1 MEMDRFILQCLDKL
15 VVIADNTW
23 AMSKKKNPKIKFIII
38 LTAATI
44 FYFAG
49 SIVLDLMHLPAID
62 NLAKKNPAR
71 TALMEQRVK
80 EARARKK
87 PYRISQSYLPYNAI
101 SPYLKKAVLVAEDA
115 AFFSH
120 QGIDYGELK
129 EAIKTD
135 WKKKRWARGGS
146 TITMQ
151 LAKNLYLSTS
161 KSLTR
166 KISEAVLARRMDDQ
180 LSKARIFELY
190 LNYIEWGDGIFGCQ
204 SASLIYFDC
213 SASELDPELAIR
225 LASIIVNPRKYG
237 PFTDSKRMNTRRK
250 WIAQKMLQYGHLTE
264 EEYSDLNF

>member
-1 MEMDRFILQCLDKL
+1 
-15 VVIADNTW
+15 
-23 AMSKKKNPKIKFIII
+23 MSKKKNPGIKLIII
-38 LTAATI
+38 LAAAAI
-44 FYFAG
+44 FYFTG
-49 SIVLDLMHLPAID
+49 SIVIDLMQLPSID
-62 NLAKKNPAR
+62 DLAKRNPAS
-71 TALMEQRVK
+71 TALMEQRTK
-80 EARARKK
+80 EALAKKK
-87 PYRISQSYLPYNAI
+87 PYRISRSYIPYNSI

-120 QGIDYGELK
+120 QGIDYNELR

-180 LSKARIFELY
+180 LSKARIFDLY

-204 SASLIYFDC
+204 AASGVYFDC
-213 SASELDPELAIR
+213 SASELGPEQAIR
-225 LASIIVNPRKYG
+225 LASIIVNPRKYD
-237 PFTDSKRMNTRRK
+237 PFADTKRMVNRRK

-264 EEYSDLNF
+264 EEYRELNF

>member
-1 MEMDRFILQCLDKL
+1 
-15 VVIADNTW
+15 
-23 AMSKKKNPKIKFIII
+23 MSKKKRTKIKFIII
-38 LTAATI
+38 LTAAAMA
-44 FYFAG
+44 YFAG
-49 SIVLDLMHLPAID
+49 SIAIDLMHLPSID
-62 NLAKKNPAR
+62 DLAKKNPAK
-71 TALMEQRVK
+71 TALMEQRTK
-80 EARARKK
+80 EARAKKK
-87 PYRISQSYLPYNAI
+87 PYRISQAYIPYNSI
-101 SPYLKKAVLVAEDA
+101 SPYLKNAVLVAEDA

-120 QGIDYGELK
+120 QGIDYNELR

-166 KISEAVLARRMDDQ
+166 KISEAVLARRMDDR

-204 SASLIYFDC
+204 AASGVYFEC
-213 SASELDPELAIR
+213 SASELGPEEAIR
-225 LASIIVNPRKYG
+225 LASMIVNPRKYG
-237 PFTDSKRMNTRRK
+237 PFADSKRMTTRRK

-264 EEYSDLNF
+264 EEFAGLSF

>member
-1 MEMDRFILQCLDKL
+1 
-15 VVIADNTW
+15 
-23 AMSKKKNPKIKFIII
+23 MSKKKRTKIKFIII
-38 LTAATI
+38 LTAAAMA
-44 FYFAG
+44 YFAG
-49 SIVLDLMHLPAID
+49 SIAIDLMHLPSID
-62 NLAKKNPAR
+62 DLAKKNPAR
-71 TALMEQRVK
+71 TALMEQRAR
-80 EARARKK
+80 EAKAKKK
-87 PYRISQSYLPYNAI
+87 PYRISQSYLPYNSI
-101 SPYLKKAVLVAEDA
+101 SPYLKNAVLVAEDA

-120 QGIDYGELK
+120 QGIDYNELR

-135 WKKKRWARGGS
+135 WKRKRWARGGS

-204 SASLIYFDC
+204 AASGVYFEC
-213 SASELDPELAIR
+213 SAWELGPEEAIR

-237 PFTDSKRMNTRRK
+237 PFADSKRMKTRRN
-250 WIAQKMLQYGHLTE
+250 WIAQKMLQYGHLTQE
-264 EEYSDLNF
+264 EFDGLSF

>member
-1 MEMDRFILQCLDKL
+1 M
-15 VVIADNTW
+15 
-23 AMSKKKNPKIKFIII
+23 KKIRKTTIRIII
-38 LTAATI
+38 LIAAITTV
-44 FYFAG
+44 YFIG
-49 SIVLDLMHLPAID
+49 SVAIDLMHLPEID
-62 NLAKKNPAR
+62 DLAKQNPAK
-71 TALMEQRVK
+71 TALMDQRIK
-80 EARARKK
+80 EARAKKK
-87 PYRISQSYLPYNAI
+87 PYRISQSYISYNSI

-120 QGIDYGELK
+120 QGIDYDELR

-166 KISEAVLARRMDDQ
+166 KISEVFLAGRMEEK
-180 LSKARIFELY
+180 LSKARIFALY

-204 SASLIYFDC
+204 AAAGIYFDC
-213 SASELDPELAIR
+213 SASELDPEQAIR

-237 PFTDSKRMNTRRK
+237 PFTDTKRMKYPSQLDRPKNAAIR
-250 WIAQKMLQYGHLTE
+250 A
-264 EEYSDLNF
+264 SDTGGVRWFVFLIIN

>member
-1 MEMDRFILQCLDKL
+1 MG
-15 VVIADNTW
+15 
-23 AMSKKKNPKIKFIII
+23 KKKNTKIKFIII
-38 LTAATI
+38 LTAAI
-44 FYFAG
+44 VFYFAG
-49 SIVLDLMHLPAID
+49 SIAVDLMHLPTID
-62 NLAKKNPAR
+62 NLSKKNPAK
-71 TALMEQRVK
+71 TALMDQRVK
-80 EARARKK
+80 EARAKKK
-87 PYRISQSYLPYNAI
+87 PYRINQSYIPYNSI

-120 QGIDYGELK
+120 QGIDYNELR
-129 EAIKTD
+129 EAIKAD
-135 WKKKRWARGGS
+135 WEKKRWARGGS

-166 KISEAVLARRMDDQ
+166 KGSEVVLARRMDDQ

-204 SASLIYFDC
+204 AASLVYFDC

-237 PFTDSKRMNTRRK
+237 PFTDTKRMITRRK
-250 WIAQKMLQYGHLTE
+250 WIAHKMLQYEHLTQA
-264 EEYSDLNF
+264 EYDALTF

>member
-1 MEMDRFILQCLDKL
+1 MI
-15 VVIADNTW
+15 
-23 AMSKKKNPKIKFIII
+23 KKENPKIKFIII
-38 LTAATI
+38 LAATTI

-49 SIVLDLMHLPAID
+49 SVVLDLIHLPAID
-62 NLAKKNPAR
+62 NLAKKNPAK

-80 EARARKK
+80 EARTKKK
-87 PYRISQSYLPYNAI
+87 PYRISQSYIPYNSI

-120 QGIDYGELK
+120 QGIDYDELR

-166 KISEAVLARRMDDQ
+166 KISEVFLAGRMEEK
-180 LSKARIFELY
+180 LSKARIFALY
-190 LNYIEWGDGIFGCQ
+190 LNYIEWGNGIFGCQ
-204 SASLIYFDC
+204 AASWIYFDC
-213 SASELDPELAIR
+213 SASELDPEQAIR

-237 PFTDSKRMNTRRK
+237 PFTDTKRMKTRRN
-250 WIAQKMLQYGHLTE
+250 WIAQKMLQYGHLTQE
-264 EEYSDLNF
+264 EFDGLSF